1 MSKRSWRGKKNPVMW
16 TQVNLA
22 AATLKVSG
30 RAERVFFLCSSLCPS
45 FQQPAMP
52 TRGEGSSCLCLRLH
66 WCNNREECCLRRY
79 PISEYLRKTRTGAH
93 ICMLQAVFAGTEP
106 ANTGAACLVC
116 PCALPW
122 AGSLAGAAGVCVSA
136 GPNPGSVLALLSLLI
151 FRCTFHLVGG
161 RMLIN
166 DPVRV
171 LFFCLGIF
179 RVRFICAYNA
189 NVPLALG
196 GVELCCFLYL

>member
-1 MSKRSWRGKKNPVMW
+1 MKGEKNPVTW

-22 AATLKVSG
+22 VTTLKVSG
-30 RAERVFFLCSSLCPS
+30 CAERVLFLCSSLYPS

-52 TRGEGSSCLCLRLH
+52 ARGEGSSCLCLQLH
-66 WCNNREECCLRRY
+66 WCNNREECCLSRY
-79 PISEYLRKTRTGAH
+79 PISEYLRKTHPGVH
-93 ICMLQAVFAGTEP
+93 ICMLQAVFACTEP

-122 AGSLAGAAGVCVSA
+122 AGSLAGPEGVCVSA

-151 FRCTFHLVGG
+151 FRYTFHLFGG
-161 RMLIN
+161 RMLINN

-171 LFFCLGIF
+171 LFFCLGTF
-179 RVRFICAYNA
+179 RARFLCADNT
-189 NVPLALG
+189 NVSLALR